1 MATDG
6 TAHTDDAAELRARRE
21 LAAAFRLA
29 ARFGWH
35 EAVANH
41 FSLALDRR
49 RFLINPRWMHFSRIR
64 ASDLLLLDLGEP
76 DPLGRPD
83 APDPTAWCIHAAIH
97 RLCPHA
103 RCVLHTHMP
112 HATVVAC
119 LEEPDIPPVDQNCA
133 RFFRRVAVDDAYGG
147 LALSA
152 DEGERMARALGD
164 RPVLL
169 LRNHGVIVAGPS
181 VAKAFDDLYYLEAAC
196 RLLVLAWQTGRPLR
210 PMPAQI
216 AERTAREWEAYEGF
230 AEAHFAELCRILERE
245 EPDWAT

>member
-1 MATDG
+1 MGDV
-6 TAHTDDAAELRARRE
+6 AALRKGDIDERQARVA
-21 LAAAFRLA
+21 LAAAFRLT

-41 FSLALDRR
+41 FSFALDDR
-49 RFLINPRWMHFSRIR
+49 RFLVNPRWMHFSRIR
-64 ASDLLLLDLGEP
+64 ASDLLLLDLEEP

-83 APDPTAWCIHAAIH
+83 APDPTAWRIHAAIH

-112 HATVVAC
+112 YATVIAC
-119 LEEPDIPPVDQNCA
+119 FEEPELPPLDQNSA

-147 LALSA
+147 LALS
-152 DEGERMARALGD
+152 DEEGERIARALGD
-164 RPVLL
+164 RRVLL
-169 LRNHGVIVAGPS
+169 LRNHGVIVAGSS
-181 VAKAFDDLYYLEAAC
+181 VAEAFDDLYYFETAC
-196 RLLVLAWQTGRPLR
+196 RQYVLALQTGRPLR
-210 PMPAQI
+210 PIPAQI

-245 EPDWAT
+245 EPDWGT